1 MNIGQDMPDREDD
14 TSQRLTQSPSHPSNG
29 QSGQFLL
36 QTSPPALCPSLS
48 PEDPSHSLQLASLP
62 LLWCLSVYGP
72 HSSQGSF
79 ERHEILTYNHQ
90 WILAAPRIKPKSQ
103 ASLEVCEFSCKCPTR
118 PPSLTPACFS
128 IPVVSL
134 PPHTLA
140 DSAS

>member
-1 MNIGQDMPDREDD
+1 MLEVGAARRRRRKPTPNTKPKPPKQWAVRSVPPPDLP
-14 TSQRLTQSPSHPSNG
+14 T
-29 QSGQFLL
+29 
-36 QTSPPALCPSLS
+36 ALCPSLS

-103 ASLEVCEFSCKCPTR
+103 ASLEVCKFSCKCPTR